1 MTSFETFKIVL
12 NYVKK
17 YHFLLM
23 LSFILSMVSVITQ
36 LYIPKLFGK
45 EIDYIVGLKQVD
57 FMHLKS
63 LIPYIVFFILV
74 YALSTWIMTLI
85 NNKLT
90 YSIVRDIR
98 YQAIRKIQ
106 HLPLSYLDSRG
117 VGEVI
122 SCMIADV
129 EQLSDG
135 LLLGFTQL
143 FSGIVTIVVTLIF
156 MFGINIWIT
165 LFVLAMTPVSF
176 LVAKWI
182 STHSYQLFQKQTEIR
197 DAQTA
202 YIEEYIGNEKIVK
215 MFGYE
220 KRASEN
226 FREINESLKTYGQ
239 KALFVSS
246 LTNPSTRFVNNVIYA
261 GVALMGA
268 LFILS
273 GHLTIGGLTVLLSY
287 SNQYMK
293 PFNDISS
300 VVTELQNAMACANRV
315 FELMETEPES
325 KDGNEELQDVKGQV
339 DLENVYFSYTED
351 QKLIEDFTLHVKA
364 GSKVAIVGPT
374 GCGKTTLIN
383 LLMHFY
389 DKKSGD
395 IFIDGKSIT
404 DIARHSLRSNIG
416 MVLQDTWIKSDTV
429 RENIRFGKE
438 DANEQ
443 EIIKAAKESYAYN
456 FIKRLPKGLDTEINE
471 SSLSKGQKQLLC
483 ISRIMLCS
491 PPILILDEATSNID
505 TRTEMY
511 IQKAFDRLMKG
522 RTSFVI
528 AHRLSTIQ
536 DADTIVFMKD
546 GKIMEIGNHNS
557 LLEKKG
563 YYYDLYQS
571 QFAYEDTL

>member
-1 MTSFETFKIVL
+1 MTSFETFKKVL

-17 YHFLLM
+17 YHFLLL

-63 LIPYIVFFILV
+63 LVPCIVFFILV

-165 LFVLAMTPVSF
+165 LFVLDMTPVSF

-325 KDGNEELQDVKGQV
+325 KDGNEELLDVKGQV
-339 DLENVYFSYTED
+339 DLENVYFSYTDE

-429 RENIRFGKE
+429 RENIRFGKK

-471 SSLSKGQKQLLC
+471 NSLSKGQKQLLC

-546 GKIMEIGNHNS
+546 GKIMEVGNHNS

-563 YYYDLYQS
+563 YYNDLYQS
-571 QFAYEDTL
+571 QFAYEDVL

>member
-1 MTSFETFKIVL
+1 MTSFETFKKVL

-17 YHFLLM
+17 YHFLLLM
-23 LSFILSMVSVITQ
+23 SFILSMISVITQ

-63 LIPYIVFFILV
+63 LVPCIVFFILV

-325 KDGNEELQDVKGQV
+325 KDGNEELKDVKGQV
-339 DLENVYFSYTED
+339 DLENVCFSYTDE

-395 IFIDGKSIT
+395 IFIDSKSIT
-404 DIARHSLRSNIG
+404 DISRHSLRSNIG

-429 RENIRFGKE
+429 RENIRFGKK

-471 SSLSKGQKQLLC
+471 NSLSKGQKQLLC

-505 TRTEMY
+505 TRTEVY

-536 DADTIVFMKD
+536 DADMIVFMKD

-563 YYYDLYQS
+563 HYYDLYQS